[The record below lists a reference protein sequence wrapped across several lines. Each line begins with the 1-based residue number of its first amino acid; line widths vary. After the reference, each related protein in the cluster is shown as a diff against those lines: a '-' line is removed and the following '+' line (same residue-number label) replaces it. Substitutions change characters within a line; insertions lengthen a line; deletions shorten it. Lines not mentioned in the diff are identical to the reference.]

1 MNTEKEI
8 LESFNQIKM
17 SFEEFS
23 QKWKNNPKLNKLIGK
38 GFNLLTNQL
47 MNKYNEFIQ
56 IPSNILIILKNNL
69 DLKTWNLLTERFSI
83 IIKHPIDQSRLG
95 KNPQMIIQNIYT
107 SLLEDLRNSY
117 DFFKNVYNT
126 VTNYNIPLDNNL
138 LKNFPIFISNI
149 MTFQGDL
156 KKLKVILYKK
166 FITFKDLINI
176 EGDPEKDINDSIKF
190 FQFALSNNPRNSRIF
205 SNLGYIYREFLGDYM
220 SSSYWLIRY
229 FSYIDNEN
237 KKVSENLEKN
247 FNSIRKKMQE
257 IDYIVDNK
265 IDNISFLKYDLEYLP
280 TLFYRIIGIL
290 FMNIDIDELDQLYS
304 NFEIIMSRI
313 LQNYNLVNNEFK
325 NKYEYNQGV
334 EKMIILTIFVF
345 HYNLN
350 QLKLY
355 SKDCQKISN
364 EKNPNKKILKF
375 ELYNHNLIKDLS
387 DESNS
392 LKANLKST
400 LKFLILFTKVIVTNI
415 KKDNFIFIE
424 KYLLILFYWLSI
436 NYDVFNLLFDA
447 ESQKYLKYLNFYL
460 NNDNDIKKFF
470 MPQTQVTLNILLKKI
485 NDYILPIE
493 LIFLGFIP
501 MHRFFELNTKK
512 GILKIDNNFKIENE
526 LLNKIILIHF
536 LNSFNLSPQN
546 YPEINN
552 KFYSKINVTNIN
564 IQDHSIID
572 TNSIKEK
579 LNPEKIVNINSVK
592 KIKPLIILDASNI
605 AMRHGNQKFS
615 SKGIEIVINY
625 FQNNGHKVVSFL
637 PEYFFR
643 QKDPNSYLN
652 KKRVVPDN
660 IDYLKE
666 LNDKHLVIQSPPQDY
681 DDSYCIQYA
690 KTHDAFIV
698 TNDLFRDYLDNIT
711 DNRKRET
718 ERMWVKERCISFTFN
733 QDEFIPNPD
742 ASFFKEFD
750 VNEYNKINREINF
763 KNS

>member
-1 MNTEKEI
+1 MNSEKEI

-17 SFEEFS
+17 NFEEFS

-47 MNKYNEFIQ
+47 MNKYNEYIQ

-69 DLKTWNLLTERFSI
+69 DLKAWNLLTERFSI

-166 FITFKDLINI
+166 FLTFKDLINI

-313 LQNYNLVNNEFK
+313 LQNYNLINNEFK
-325 NKYEYNQGV
+325 NNYEYNQGV

-350 QLKLY
+350 QLKSY

-387 DESNS
+387 DETNS

-400 LKFLILFTKVIVTNI
+400 LKFLILFTKVIITNI
-415 KKDNFIFIE
+415 KKDNFIFVE
-424 KYLLILFYWLSI
+424 KYLLLLFYWLSL

-470 MPQTQVTLNILLKKI
+470 VPQTQVTLNILLNKI

-512 GILKIDNNFKIENE
+512 GILKIDNNYNKENE

-564 IQDHSIID
+564 IQENTIID
-572 TNSIKEK
+572 TNTIKEK
-579 LNPEKIVNINSVK
+579 LNTEKIVNINSVK

-625 FQNNGHKVVSFL
+625 FQSNGHKVVSFL